1 MKFDDKLFL
10 ASRIKYHR
18 QKKGLTQ
25 AELAEK
31 VGLSVQHVSRIE
43 SAYYIPSL
51 VSFFM
56 IVDVLEI
63 DLREFGFDIESTKN
77 ERKDKLVDTILQA
90 SETELTFYENIIN
103 SVKQSITSLRK

>member
-31 VGLSVQHVSRIE
+31 VGLSVQH
-43 SAYYIPSL
+43 
-51 VSFFM
+51 
-56 IVDVLEI
+56 VLEI